1 MRNWRRWAASMPTCG
16 GVSPAASSP
25 TTGRKWLRNKE
36 NERAGEHSPP
46 SFIFLTLPKYNLS
59 PKPLRLFPSG
69 ESAYTRIMVI
79 TRIFE
84 YFENWIKPF
93 ARKDDLRPPESTFA
107 FIWFYISQ
115 AKAPFFAM
123 LVLGGLTAAIEAALF
138 WFVGR
143 LVDILSTVK
152 PDEGWAGL
160 LAAHGGELVGMLV
173 LIGVVRFIVTMI
185 TALVDQQIIT
195 PGFYNL
201 VRWQSY
207 MHVARQSLTFFQN
220 DFSGRIVTKVW
231 SGGQA
236 AGDLVTS
243 LMESVW
249 FVGIYSVSMLFL
261 IGGLDWR
268 LAVLVV
274 VWVAIFSL
282 LARYFVP
289 RIRHHSKETA
299 EAASM
304 LSGRMVDAYSNIQ
317 TLRLFGRDDA
327 NDRYMRQ
334 GFDIFQTST
343 MKFTRF
349 ITGVRASMALLSGVM
364 ITSMAALCI
373 DLWLSGKISSGAV
386 AFTLALVLRLNFLL
400 GRLMTQ
406 FNGIMRNFGTVQNAA
421 ELISQPIGL
430 VDAPDA
436 AVLEVKKPSIR
447 FENVSFHYGRANGV
461 IDNLNLEIRAGEK
474 VGIVGRSGAGKSTLV
489 NLLLRFYDVEKGRIL
504 IDGQDIARVS
514 QESLRAHIGMVTQ
527 DTSLLHRSIRDNIMF
542 GRTDA
547 TEAQLIEATRRA
559 KADDF
564 ITRLE
569 DQRGRTG
576 FDAHVGERGVKLS
589 GGQRQRIAIARVM
602 LKDAPILVLDEATS
616 ALDSEVEAA
625 IQSNLDELMQ
635 GKTVLAIAHR
645 LSTIAA
651 LDRLIVMDQ
660 GLIVEEGS
668 HAELVAQGGLYSE
681 LWARQ
686 SGGFLDAEDV
696 KRRDEAS

>member
-1 MRNWRRWAASMPTCG
+1 MIDA
-16 GVSPAASSP
+16 
-25 TTGRKWLRNKE
+25 
-36 NERAGEHSPP
+36 
-46 SFIFLTLPKYNLS
+46 
-59 PKPLRLFPSG
+59 LFRFF
-69 ESAYTRIMVI
+69 ETRIQ
-79 TRIFE
+79 
-84 YFENWIKPF
+84 PF
-93 ARKDDLRPPESTFA
+93 AQKADLQPPRATFA
-107 FIWFYISQ
+107 FIWFYVRQ
-115 AKAPFFAM
+115 ARTPFLMM

-143 LVDILSTVK
+143 LVDILSSI
-152 PDEGWAGL
+152 DRAAGWAGL
-160 LAAHGGELVGMLV
+160 LSAHGPELAGMLV
-173 LIGVVRFIVTMI
+173 LIGGVRFLVTML
-185 TALVDQQIIT
+185 TALVDQQVIT
-195 PGFYNL
+195 PGFYNM
-201 VRWQSY
+201 VRWQAY
-207 MHVARQSLTFFQN
+207 QHVARQSLSFFQN
-220 DFSGRIVTKVW
+220 DFAGRIVTKVW

-236 AGDLVTS
+236 TGDLVTS

-249 FVGIYSVSMLFL
+249 FVGIYSVSMLAL

-268 LAVLVV
+268 LAVIVLL
-274 VWVAIFSL
+274 WVGIFSF

-289 RIRHHSKETA
+289 RIRFHSRETA

-317 TLRLFGRDDA
+317 TLRLFGRDKV
-327 NDRYMRQ
+327 NDRYMRE
-334 GFDIFQTST
+334 GFDTFQSST
-343 MKFTRF
+343 MMFTRF

-373 DLWLSGKISSGAV
+373 HLWLDGRISSGAV

-421 ELISQPIGL
+421 ELISQPVSL
-430 VDAPDA
+430 TDVPDAPA
-436 AVLEVKKPSIR
+436 LVVRQPEIR
-447 FENVSFHYGRANGV
+447 FDNVSFHYGRASGV
-461 IDNLNLEIRAGEK
+461 IDHLNLTIRPGEK

-489 NLLLRFYDVEKGRIL
+489 NLLLRFYDVEAGRIL
-504 IDGQDIARVS
+504 IDGQDIAKVR
-514 QESLRAHIGMVTQ
+514 QETLRQQIGMVTQ
-527 DTSLLHRSIRDNIMF
+527 DTSLLHRSIRDNILF
-542 GRTDA
+542 GRPGATDELLLA
-547 TEAQLIEATRRA
+547 AARRA
-559 KADDF
+559 EADDF
-564 ITRLE
+564 ILSLE

-625 IQSNLDELMQ
+625 IQSNLDELMK

-651 LDRLIVMDQ
+651 LDRLIVMDK
-660 GLIVEEGS
+660 GRIVEEGT
-668 HAELVAQGGLYSE
+668 HAELVASGGLYSE

-686 SGGFLDAEDV
+686 SGGFIDRDA
-696 KRRDEAS
+696 

>member
-1 MRNWRRWAASMPTCG
+1 MM
-16 GVSPAASSP
+16 
-25 TTGRKWLRNKE
+25 L
-36 NERAGEHSPP
+36 
-46 SFIFLTLPKYNLS
+46 
-59 PKPLRLFPSG
+59 
-69 ESAYTRIMVI
+69 I
-79 TRIFE
+79 TRIFRV
-84 YFENWIKPF
+84 FENWIKPF
-93 ARKDDLRPPESTFA
+93 ARKDDLRPPQDTFA
-107 FIWFYISQ
+107 FIWFYLRQ

-123 LVLGGLTAAIEAALF
+123 LVLGGMTAAIEAALF

-143 LVDILSTVK
+143 LVDILSSVK
-152 PDEGWAGL
+152 PGDGWAGL
-160 LAAHGGELVGMLV
+160 IAGHGYELIGMLF
-173 LIGVVRFIVTMI
+173 LIAVVRFVVTML

-268 LAVLVV
+268 LAVVV
-274 VWVAIFSL
+274 LVWVGIFSM

-289 RIRHHSKETA
+289 RIRKHSRETA

-334 GFDIFQTST
+334 GFDIFQNTT
-343 MKFTRF
+343 MMFTRF
-349 ITGVRASMALLSGVM
+349 ITGVRASMALLSGIM

-421 ELISQPIGL
+421 ELISQPLGL
-430 VDAPDA
+430 VDAESAKALSVARPA
-436 AVLEVKKPSIR
+436 IR
-447 FENVSFHYGRANGV
+447 YDHVSFHYGRGKGV
-461 IDNLNLEIRAGEK
+461 IDDLSLDIAAGEK

-504 IDGQDIARVS
+504 IDGQDIAAVT
-514 QESLRAHIGMVTQ
+514 QETLRSHIGMVTQ

-542 GRTDA
+542 GRLDA
-547 TEAQLIEATRRA
+547 TEEQLLEAIRRA
-559 KADDF
+559 RADEF
-564 ITRLE
+564 IEKLE
-569 DQRGRTG
+569 DQRGRKG
-576 FDAHVGERGVKLS
+576 LDAHVGERGVKLS

-625 IQSNLDELMQ
+625 IQSNLDELMR

-651 LDRLIVMDQ
+651 LDRLVVMDA
-660 GLIVEEGS
+660 GRIVEQGTHS
-668 HAELVAQGGLYSE
+668 QLVASGGLYSE

-686 SGGFLDAEDV
+686 SGGFLLS
-696 KRRDEAS
+696 DETVQPV